1 MKESTL
7 DGQIWSAHVVTV
19 EGHRSVDGFGRS
31 GKANPGQSSQNRASV
46 RLSVRTIGI
55 ESSPPIGVC
64 KAVAL
69 GTESHNA
76 LHRFT
81 LNSCEIMKPSRSQP
95 AENIVQKKQSSL
107 TSRCRS
113 TAECWAY
120 RRLIC

>member
-1 MKESTL
+1 MYEGI
-7 DGQIWSAHVVTV
+7 DIGWSDLVGARCN
-19 EGHRSVDGFGRS
+19 GRRSQVCRWLGRD

-81 LNSCEIMKPSRSQP
+81 LNSCEIMIPSRSQR
-95 AENIVQKKQSSL
+95 AENIVQKKQSFIDESV
-107 TSRCRS
+107 SVHG
-113 TAECWAY
+113 
-120 RRLIC
+120 

>member
-1 MKESTL
+1 MKESIL

-81 LNSCEIMKPSRSQP
+81 LNSCDFMI
-95 AENIVQKKQSSL
+95 KKQSFIDESV
-107 TSRCRS
+107 SVHG
-113 TAECWAY
+113 
-120 RRLIC
+120 